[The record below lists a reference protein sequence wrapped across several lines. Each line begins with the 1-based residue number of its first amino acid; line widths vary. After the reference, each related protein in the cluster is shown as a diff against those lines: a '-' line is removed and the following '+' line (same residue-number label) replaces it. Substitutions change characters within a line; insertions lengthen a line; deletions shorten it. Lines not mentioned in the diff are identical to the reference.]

1 MLKQVDLIRPIFNAQ
16 INEPVLKKSFFE
28 IIASWSATSKYFI
41 RSAVGV
47 DPPLWGV
54 MTT

>member
-1 MLKQVDLIRPIFNAQ
+1 MLKQGDLIRPIFSAQ

-28 IIASWSATSKYFI
+28 VIARWSATFKYFI

-47 DPPLWGV
+47 DPPLWGI